1 MAKYI
6 NVDNLHFPNIAT
18 FNMKLHGVAV
28 PMVRLIDL
36 KELVP
41 SADVAEVVRCKDCRF
56 HTTDPECFD
65 EFEITDKPMM
75 CVGIRY
81 GGVDPDWFCEH
92 GERMDGKQ

>member
-1 MAKYI
+1 MTIKKITTDVPVKRTVELYPVYVI
-6 NVDNLHFPNIAT
+6 SPD
-18 FNMKLHGVAV
+18 AV
-28 PMVRLIDL
+28 EKI
-36 KELVP
+36 P

-92 GERMDGKQ
+92 GERMDGE